1 VLSFALSYPAAAT
14 ERYKKTSMSKN
25 IRSVSI
31 VVADD
36 HPVVLG
42 GLIALLKK
50 DKMFRLAAS
59 CANGPEAIDA
69 IRTLRPGLAL
79 LDVNMPGLNGLQ
91 VLETLI
97 AENLPTRVC
106 LLAASLT
113 DREIVAAATRGASG
127 VILKEAAPDTLV
139 TCLHATAAEKKWLP
153 ADLVDGAVERLREH
167 DAQIAKVSD
176 TLSPREIEIMLKVAE
191 GLSNKQVGRQL
202 DISEGTVKI
211 HLHSIY
217 QKIHVN
223 NRTSLANFAIA
234 YRDRLAAN

>member
-1 VLSFALSYPAAAT
+1 
-14 ERYKKTSMSKN
+14 MSKN

-69 IRTLRPGLAL
+69 IRTLRPELAL
-79 LDVNMPGLNGLQ
+79 LDVSMPGLNGLQ

-113 DREIVAAATRGASG
+113 DRQIVAAATKGASG
-127 VILKEAAPDTLV
+127 IILKEAAPDTLI
-139 TCLHATAAEKKWLP
+139 TCLRAIASGQKWLP
-153 ADLVDGAVERLREH
+153 ADVVDGAVERLREN

-176 TLSPREIEIMLKVAE
+176 ALSPREIEIMLRVAE
-191 GLSNKQVGRQL
+191 GLSNKEVGRQL
-202 DISEGTVKI
+202 DISEGTVKM

-223 NRTSLANFAIA
+223 NRTSLANFANA

>member
-1 VLSFALSYPAAAT
+1 
-14 ERYKKTSMSKN
+14 M
-25 IRSVSI
+25 RSVSI

-50 DKMFRLAAS
+50 DKIFRLAAS

-69 IRTLRPGLAL
+69 IRSLRPELAL
-79 LDVNMPGLNGLQ
+79 LDVSMPGLNGLQ

-113 DREIVAAATRGASG
+113 DREIVAAATKGASG
-127 VILKEAAPDTLV
+127 IILKEAAPDTLV
-139 TCLHATAAEKKWLP
+139 TCLRAIAAGQKWLP

-176 TLSPREIEIMLKVAE
+176 ALSPREIEIMLRVAE
-191 GLSNKQVGRQL
+191 GLSNKEVGRQL
-202 DISEGTVKI
+202 DISEGTVKM

-223 NRTSLANFAIA
+223 NRTSLANFASA

>member
-1 VLSFALSYPAAAT
+1 
-14 ERYKKTSMSKN
+14 MSKN

-42 GLIALLKK
+42 GLIALLEK

-79 LDVNMPGLNGLQ
+79 LDVSMPGLNGLQ
-91 VLETLI
+91 VLEILI

-127 VILKEAAPDTLV
+127 IILKEAAPDTLV
-139 TCLHATAAEKKWLP
+139 TCLHAIAAGQKWLP

-176 TLSPREIEIMLKVAE
+176 ALSPREIEIMLRVAE
-191 GLSNKQVGRQL
+191 GLSNKEVGRQL